1 MRYGHPEPLTVRGQF
16 MCGGRVPGS
25 SGIITPMPADP
36 TNSILNTGA
45 REVLRPMGL
54 VRRGRSRTWWDDH
67 GWWLINV
74 EFQPSGFSKGSYL
87 NVGICW
93 LWRAEPKSYVSY
105 DLGYRIPGAGGS
117 FESADQWGAVVGGLV
132 RRAAEEV
139 VRYRQLVPNLDAAA
153 RECLRLERERIEDLR
168 ANQGRE
174 ATASWG
180 TWNAA
185 VASGLAGDVGTAVRH
200 FDAVAGSPAEHE
212 YWLPV
217 RDRAAAWSELVRR
230 DQGAFMQDVRR
241 QTEKQREALKL
252 PAAFP
257 S

>member
-1 MRYGHPEPLTVRGQF
+1 
-16 MCGGRVPGS
+16 
-25 SGIITPMPADP
+25 MPADP
-36 TNSILNTGA
+36 TTSILNAGA

-54 VRRGRSRTWWDDH
+54 VRKGRSRTWWDDH

-93 LWRAEPKSYVSY
+93 LWTAEPKSYVSY

-117 FESADQWGAVVGGLV
+117 FEPPDQRREVVSGLV
-132 RRAAEEV
+132 RRAADEV
-139 VRYRQLVPNLDAAA
+139 ARYRELVPDLAAAA
-153 RECLRLERERIEDLR
+153 RECLRQERERVDDLGAKQR
-168 ANQGRE
+168 PDAR
-174 ATASWG
+174 ASWS

-185 VASGLAGDVGTAVRH
+185 VASGLAGDLSTAVRH
-200 FDAVAGSPAEHE
+200 FELVAQSPAEPE

-217 RDRAAAWSELVRR
+217 RDQAASWADLVRR
-230 DQGAFMQDVRR
+230 DHGAFVQDVRR
-241 QTEKQREALKL
+241 HAEKQREALKL